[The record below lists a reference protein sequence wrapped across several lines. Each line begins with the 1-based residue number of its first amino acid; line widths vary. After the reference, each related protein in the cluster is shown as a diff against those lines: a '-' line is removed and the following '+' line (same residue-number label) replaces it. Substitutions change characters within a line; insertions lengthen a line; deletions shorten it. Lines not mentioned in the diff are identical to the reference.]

1 MYSNYNRRPDRTY
14 STDPSPE
21 NRKIAQLLKDRWE
34 QAGYYVNW
42 MHNSNFQFIMLVEKN
57 QRKLLSS

>member
-1 MYSNYNRRPDRTY
+1 MYSNYNRRPERTY
-14 STDPSPE
+14 SANPSLE
-21 NRKIAQLLKDRWE
+21 NKIGAQFLKNKWE